1 VRPEL
6 DGYPVKAREILM
18 GIAKLCGFIILA
30 AVVGCAT
37 KPAKTANAAGPDRQC
52 HTDVLTGSMIDKT
65 VCTTQAERDA
75 AKANVDSMRQQVQ
88 TATGSNS
95 GLR

>member
-1 VRPEL
+1 
-6 DGYPVKAREILM
+6 M
-18 GIAKLCGFIILA
+18 SIAKLCGFIILA

-37 KPAKTANAAGPDRQC
+37 QPATTANAAKPDRQC
-52 HTDVLTGSMIDKT
+52 HADVLTGSMIGKT

-75 AKANVDSMRQQVQ
+75 AQATVDGVRQSVT
-88 TATGSNS
+88 TATGTNS